1 MMSFGT
7 AVRTV
12 LSNYATFSGR
22 ARRSEYWWWYLFFVL
37 VLAGTTVIDG
47 AIGAEPVP
55 GSTAGWVTTLV
66 ALALMLPHLAVGAR
80 RLHDIGRSGWW
91 LLLVLVP
98 VVGVVALFVMAVLDS
113 RPDNRYGPSPRASP
127 TTT

>member
-1 MMSFGT
+1 MMSFTT

-12 LSNYATFSGR
+12 LSEYATFSGR

-37 VLAGTTVIDG
+37 VLAATTVIDG
-47 AIGAEPVP
+47 ATGAEPVP

-91 LLLVLVP
+91 LLIVLVP
-98 VVGVVALFVMAVLDS
+98 VVGVVAL
-113 RPDNRYGPSPRASP
+113 
-127 TTT
+127 

>member
-1 MMSFGT
+1 M
-7 AVRTV
+7 RTV
-12 LSNYATFSGR
+12 LSKYATFSGR

-37 VLAGTTVIDG
+37 VLTGTTAMDA
-47 AIGAEPVP
+47 AIGSEPLP
-55 GSTAGWVTTLV
+55 GSTSGWVTTLA

-98 VVGVVALFVMAVLDS
+98 VVGVVALLVMAVLDS
-113 RPDNRYGPSPRASP
+113 RPDNRYGPSPKGSAVAA
-127 TTT
+127 

>member
-12 LSNYATFSGR
+12 LSKYATFSGR

-37 VLAGTTVIDG
+37 VLTATTAIDAG
-47 AIGAEPVP
+47 IGSEPLP
-55 GSTAGWVTTLV
+55 GSTSGWVTTLA
-66 ALALMLPHLAVGAR
+66 ALALMLPHVAVGAR

-98 VVGVVALFVMAVLDS
+98 VVGVVALLVMAVLDS
-113 RPDNRYGPSPRASP
+113 RPDNSYGPSPKAAP
-127 TTT
+127 ATT

>member
-1 MMSFGT
+1 MMSFAT

-12 LSNYATFSGR
+12 LSKYATFSGR

-37 VLAGTTVIDG
+37 VLAATTVIDG
-47 AIGAEPVP
+47 ATGAEPVP

-91 LLLVLVP
+91 LLIVCVSGILKQECLINDHTMF
-98 VVGVVALFVMAVLDS
+98 GEDGIL
-113 RPDNRYGPSPRASP
+113 PRV
-127 TTT
+127 